1 MDVQEI
7 GITTICEGGVNEV
20 FQREF
25 NEVLKNVADPNT
37 DPEGV
42 RRLTLTFTIRPHEDR
57 HGAQV
62 FFTCKASLQPVVVA
76 KAPVFLSRHTG
87 TLKAYTVDQRQGAL
101 FGESESKSPVT
112 AVK

>member
-7 GITTICEGGVNEV
+7 GITTICEGSVNEV

-25 NEVLKNVADPNT
+25 SEVLKNVADPNT

-42 RRLTLTFTIRPHEDR
+42 RRLTLTFTIKPHEDR

-101 FGESESKSPVT
+101 FGDAADAKT
-112 AVK
+112 MAVVK